1 MRDQSLEFLKDLVNT
16 PSPSGYEQHVA
27 KLYRD
32 YAERFADRVTTDI
45 HGSVTAVVNPGAS
58 MKIMLAGHMDEIGFI
73 VHHISD
79 EGLLYFSAIGGH
91 DSIIPVGQVVWVHGR
106 QRVPGAIGRKAIHLL
121 DPEEGKKKPELK
133 DLWIDIGASS
143 RAEAEAV
150 VQIGDV
156 VTYQYE
162 FQPLVGNRAM
172 ARGFDNKAGLFIV
185 AETLRLLREEGGL
198 RDGVGVYAVG
208 TVQEEIGSRGARTSA
223 FAIGAQTGL
232 AVDVD
237 HAVDYPGV
245 SKAQYGQ
252 LDLGK
257 GPSVSRGANNQ
268 SGRLRSDLPS
278 WEGGGYRLPGARRA
292 GSHSNRRRHDADQR
306 AGHGDGA
313 ARGSTTLHAHP
324 VRDREPQGCRR
335 LCPPDGCL
343 LPACYAGN
351 RLHPAIVPAMDRMA
365 RLSGRSDQI
374 FWVHDD
380 DQADAAVVLW

>member
-16 PSPSGYEQHVA
+16 PSPSGYEQRVA

-73 VHHISD
+73 VHYISD

-91 DSIIPVGQVVWVHGR
+91 DSIIPVGQMVWVHGR

-162 FQPLVGNRAM
+162 FQPLVGNHAM

-245 SKAQYGQ
+245 SKAQYGR

-257 GPSVSRGANNQ
+257 GPSVSRGANTNPVVF
-268 SGRLRSDLPS
+268 DLICQAARE
-278 WEGGGYRLPGARRA
+278 EGIAYQVRVAPGATPTDA
-292 GSHSNRRRHDADQR
+292 GMMQINGPGMATGLLGVPLRYMHTPCEIVSLKDVEDCARLM
-306 AGHGDGA
+306 A
-313 ARGSTTLHAHP
+313 AY
-324 VRDREPQGCRR
+324 CRR
-335 LCPPDGCL
+335 VTPETDFTP
-343 LPACYAGN
+343 
-351 RLHPAIVPAMDRMA
+351 R
-365 RLSGRSDQI
+365 
-374 FWVHDD
+374 
-380 DQADAAVVLW
+380 